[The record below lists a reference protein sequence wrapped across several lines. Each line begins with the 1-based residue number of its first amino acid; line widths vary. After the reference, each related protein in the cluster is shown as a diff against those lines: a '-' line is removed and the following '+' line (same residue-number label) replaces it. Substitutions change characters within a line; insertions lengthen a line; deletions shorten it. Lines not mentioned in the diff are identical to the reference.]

1 MYLYIKGTNWHE
13 IAYIA
18 NPKTN
23 AHGPFWNTAVILY
36 FFGCYIVLGI
46 ILCNLL
52 TTLIVEFH
60 KVASEEEAP
69 VNKMVSTEIDSLG
82 DMLAQR
88 HEARRNHAAET
99 DTTEVMVGQ
108 RHNWRYCP
116 FPISHPLSPTSL
128 DQALSQPTKM
138 FRLIIARCPN
148 CLGKTVPCLIF
159 SIS

>member
-1 MYLYIKGTNWHE
+1 MYIYMFSCMYLYIVGTNWHE

-23 AHGPFWNTAVILY
+23 GHGAFWNTVGILY

-69 VNKMVSTEIDSLG
+69 VNKIVLTEIDSLG

-88 HEARRNHAAET
+88 HEARINHAAET

-116 FPISHPLSPTSL
+116 FPSSHPLSSTSL
-128 DQALSQPTKM
+128 DQALSQPTKI
-138 FRLIIARCPN
+138 FRLFLARC
-148 CLGKTVPCLIF
+148 LD
-159 SIS
+159 